1 MIKRKPPEFPL
12 AVAKAFI
19 RAMEDYF
26 TEQDPTRRDAIA
38 VHQLDVLK
46 QYQGPRE
53 KPLRKRRET
62 DVPADEEPIK
72 LNIGPPM
79 PSLQLLTGASP
90 IELGTISAEK
100 DWR

>member
-53 KPLRKRRET
+53 KPLRLSDVKR
-62 DVPADEEPIK
+62 
-72 LNIGPPM
+72 M
-79 PSLQLLTGASP
+79 FLLMKNRS
-90 IELGTISAEK
+90 S
-100 DWR
+100 